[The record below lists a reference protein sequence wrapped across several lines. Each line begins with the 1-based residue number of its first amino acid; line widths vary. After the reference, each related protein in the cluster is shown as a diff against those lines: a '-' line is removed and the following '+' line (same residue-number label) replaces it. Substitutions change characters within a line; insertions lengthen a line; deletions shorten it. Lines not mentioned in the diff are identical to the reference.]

1 MDEDFFMTTQNHFF
15 QSESKKSM
23 IHVCFF
29 HFRFLMFHFSVRNNH
44 LICHLLRYFVPFF
57 NKKMA
62 LPSIIMLLAH
72 FFGFLMK
79 KQHGLY
85 AVFFGL
91 KNRRN
96 DLHGKKYVHVFW
108 EVFYI
113 TVF

>member
-1 MDEDFFMTTQNHFF
+1 
-15 QSESKKSM
+15 
-23 IHVCFF
+23 
-29 HFRFLMFHFSVRNNH
+29 
-44 LICHLLRYFVPFF
+44 
-57 NKKMA
+57 MA
-62 LPSIIMLLAH
+62 LPSIIMLLVH

-96 DLHGKKYVHVFW
+96 GLHGEKYVHVFL